1 MGTKFLRA
9 TRVIPVLLL
18 EQEGCYKTI
27 KFKNKSYL
35 GDPLNSIKIFNDL
48 EVDEIIILDIVTS
61 KNNITIDLGF
71 IRELTDEACMPVTYV
86 RDQNLDDASIL
97 NCSVEK
103 ILHSVLERNIHI
115 LKDFVRTFGSS
126 TIVAGLDYGKD
137 WLGRYYVHW
146 HASKKKQYID
156 LISLASQYE
165 LAGCGE
171 IMLQSVDL
179 DGTMNGYDFNI
190 LEKISKSLQVPVVC
204 CGGLGSLDHMSKAA
218 SLGVNGIAGGSF
230 FVYKG
235 AEKGILLNYPDETI
249 LNRVLP

>member
-35 GDPLNSIKIFNDL
+35 GDPLNL
-48 EVDEIIILDIVTS
+48 GVDEIIILDIGTS
-61 KNNITIDLGF
+61 KNNLTIDLGF
-71 IRELTDEACMPVTYV
+71 IRELTDEAFMPVTYGGGIK
-86 RDQNLDDASIL
+86 NLDDASSIL

-103 ILHSVLERNIHI
+103 ILLNSVLEKNIHI

-137 WLGRYYVHW
+137 WLGRYYVYW

-156 LISLASQYE
+156 VISLASQYE

-235 AEKGILLNYPDETI
+235 SEKGILLNYPDETI